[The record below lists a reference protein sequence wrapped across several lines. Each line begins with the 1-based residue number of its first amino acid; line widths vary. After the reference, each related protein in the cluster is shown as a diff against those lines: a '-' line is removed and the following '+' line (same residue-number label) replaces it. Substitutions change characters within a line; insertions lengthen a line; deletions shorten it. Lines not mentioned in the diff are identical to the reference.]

1 MLALHLSRAIVA
13 LRFSE
18 NCFMSKPLIIA
29 SRESRLAMWQA
40 EHVQRLLSQQN
51 PQRDVQILGMTT
63 RGDQILD
70 RPLAAIGGKGLFIKE
85 LEVAMAEGRADLAV
99 HSMKD
104 VPMDMPEGFVLAAI
118 SQREDPRDAFVSS
131 RYEALAALP
140 HGAIVGTSS
149 LRREAQLRA
158 RFPHLVIKALRGN
171 LDTRLRK
178 LDDGEYDAIILA
190 AAGLVRL
197 GLADRI
203 RARIDPSDML
213 PAPGQGALG
222 IEICAGQAD
231 MQQVA
236 NGLADEE
243 TAACVRAERAFSRRL
258 GGSCHLPIAGF
269 AVSEPQQQFW
279 LRGLVASV
287 DGTQIVAGECRGPWA
302 DAESLGTALA
312 ETLLAQ
318 GADALIH
325 QINAG

>member
-1 MLALHLSRAIVA
+1 
-13 LRFSE
+13 
-18 NCFMSKPLIIA
+18 MSKPLVIA

-40 EHVQRLLSQQN
+40 EYVQCCLRAQN
-51 PQRDVQILGMTT
+51 PDRDIQILGMTT

-104 VPMDMPEGFVLAAI
+104 VPMEMPDGFVLAAI
-118 SQREDPRDAFVSS
+118 SKREDPRDAFVSP
-131 RYEALAALP
+131 RYESLAALP
-140 HGAIVGTSS
+140 AGAVVGTSS

-158 RFPHLVIKALRGN
+158 KFPQLVIKPLRGN

-178 LDDGEYDAIILA
+178 LDEGEYDAIILA

-197 GLADRI
+197 GLAERI
-203 RARIDPSDML
+203 RARIDPADML

-222 IEICAGQAD
+222 IEICVGQLANQRIAD
-231 MQQVA
+231 
-236 NGLADEE
+236 GLADAE

-269 AVSEPQQQFW
+269 AMGEVNEQLW

-287 DGTQIVAGECRGPWA
+287 DGAQIVSGECRGSWV
-302 DAESLGTALA
+302 DAEKLGTGLA
-312 ETLLAQ
+312 ERLLTE
-318 GADALIH
+318 GADVLIA
-325 QINAG
+325 QLGQPPA

>member
-1 MLALHLSRAIVA
+1 MP
-13 LRFSE
+13 
-18 NCFMSKPLIIA
+18 KPLVIA

-40 EHVQRLLSQQN
+40 EHVQNRLQTQN
-51 PQRDVQILGMTT
+51 PAREVQILGMTT

-70 RPLAAIGGKGLFIKE
+70 RPLADIGGKGLFIKE

-118 SQREDPRDAFVSS
+118 TAREDPRDAFVSA
-131 RYEALAALP
+131 RYDHLAALP
-140 HGAIVGTSS
+140 AGAVVGTSS

-158 RFPHLVIKALRGN
+158 KFPHLVIKPLRGN
-171 LDTRLRK
+171 LDTRLKK
-178 LDDGEYDAIILA
+178 LDAGEYDAIILA

-203 RARIDPSDML
+203 RMRIDPSEML

-222 IEICAGQAD
+222 IEICDGQPENQRIAE
-231 MQQVA
+231 
-236 NGLADEE
+236 GLADDE
-243 TAACVRAERAFSRRL
+243 TSACVRAERAFSRRL

-269 AVSEPQQQFW
+269 AVGEADRQLW

-287 DGTQIVAGECRGPWA
+287 DGTQVMAGECRGAWA
-302 DAESLGTALA
+302 DAEVLGRALA
-312 ETLLAQ
+312 ERLLAE
-318 GADALIH
+318 GADVLITQLNH
-325 QINAG
+325 PLA